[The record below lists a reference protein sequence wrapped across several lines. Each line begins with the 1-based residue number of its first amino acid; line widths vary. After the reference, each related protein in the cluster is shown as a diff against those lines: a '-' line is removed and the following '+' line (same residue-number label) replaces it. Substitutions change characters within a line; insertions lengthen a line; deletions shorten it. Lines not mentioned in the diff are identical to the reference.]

1 MMNMRGWNVGLHR
14 LLPVALRRAGRLA
27 VQRHGA
33 KVGQR
38 GGIAAESFSKFFT
51 NFPRRSDGVV
61 A

>member
-1 MMNMRGWNVGLHR
+1 
-14 LLPVALRRAGRLA
+14 

-38 GGIAAESFSKFFT
+38 EGIAAESFSKFFT
-51 NFPRRSDGVV
+51 NFPWQFGMAV